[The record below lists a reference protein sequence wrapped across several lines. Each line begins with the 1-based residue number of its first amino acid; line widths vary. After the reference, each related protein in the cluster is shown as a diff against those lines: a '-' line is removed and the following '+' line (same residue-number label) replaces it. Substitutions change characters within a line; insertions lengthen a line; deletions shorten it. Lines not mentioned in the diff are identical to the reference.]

1 MPTKMPKMPYM
12 PEQGQVAY
20 VPATDPIIA
29 MAKAVRDLS
38 GCVKQ
43 RTGAVVVS
51 PSSGILGRG
60 NNDTTFRPDT
70 CPRDTAGC
78 KTGEGYGL
86 CQEVC
91 GQRPGRHAERDAI
104 ADALSRG
111 PIAEGSTLY
120 LYGHWWCCEP
130 CWDAMLGAGIN
141 RVYLLEG
148 VGPDTDWRAI

>member
-1 MPTKMPKMPYM
+1 MTLPAMPYM
-12 PEQGQVAY
+12 PAEGRISY
-20 VPATDPIIA
+20 VGIEDIF
-29 MAKAVRDLS
+29 MGDAKDVRDLS

-43 RTGAVVVS
+43 RTGAVIVDADYN
-51 PSSGILGRG
+51 ILGRG
-60 NNDTTFRPDT
+60 NNDTSFRPEV

-104 ADALSRG
+104 ADALSGG
-111 PIAEGSTLY
+111 PIREGSRLY

-130 CWDAMLGAGIN
+130 CWTAMLDAGISH
-141 RVYLLEG
+141 VVLLEG
-148 VGPDTDWRAI
+148 AGPATDWSVL